1 MPGIAN
7 KVYQSKKWHA
17 VKEAY
22 LSKRDYICERC
33 GAPAV
38 IVHHRDYLTAASMSD
53 PEKAFAFDNLE
64 ALCQACHNKEHF
76 GEKPYNPRSG
86 MHFDADG
93 NTVIESEKEHE

>member
-1 MPGIAN
+1 
-7 KVYQSKKWHA
+7 
-17 VKEAY
+17 
-22 LSKRDYICERC
+22 
-33 GAPAV
+33 
-38 IVHHRDYLTAASMSD
+38 MSD